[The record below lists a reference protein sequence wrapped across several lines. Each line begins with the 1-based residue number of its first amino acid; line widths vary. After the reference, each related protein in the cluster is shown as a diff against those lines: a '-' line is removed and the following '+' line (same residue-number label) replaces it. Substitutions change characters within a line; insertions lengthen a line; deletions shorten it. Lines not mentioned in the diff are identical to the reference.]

1 MCHADYTT
9 SLRIREKL
17 VIKFAII
24 GALWRR
30 WFGGGFG
37 KLGDITRLFKYIALF
52 LIMYAMFMSVYPEYN
67 FLQDTATHDDYIA
80 FAVHWAMGHGDYFYL
95 LDFSP
100 DEPRIKWIDWTLRK
114 IYGEGN
120 YYNFK
125 GNCTGLFLRY
135 TSTAVLVSI
144 CIGNAWFIPAGL
156 LTVLAYIVTCK
167 LPHPIVWAELLSGA
181 LNFGL
186 LYICLGG

>member
-1 MCHADYTT
+1 M
-9 SLRIREKL
+9 
-17 VIKFAII
+17 IKFAVI

-37 KLGDITRLFKYIALF
+37 KLGDITRLWKYLV
-52 LIMYAMFMSVYPEYN
+52 LIVICFTMYYVKRLCFT
-67 FLQDTATHDDYIA
+67 FWQDYTTWLVIIA
-80 FAVHWAMGHGDYFYL
+80 FAIHWAVGHGDYFYL
-95 LDFSP
+95 LDKEP

-135 TSTAVLVSI
+135 TSTAILVALCIPNVWFVL
-144 CIGNAWFIPAGL
+144 AGL
-156 LTVLAYIVTCK
+156 LTTLAYIITCR
-167 LPHPIVWAELLSGA
+167 LPKPIVWAELLSGA

-186 LYICLGG
+186 LYLCL

>member
-1 MCHADYTT
+1 M
-9 SLRIREKL
+9 
-17 VIKFAII
+17 IKFAII

-37 KLGDITRLFKYIALF
+37 KLGDITRLFKYIALV
-52 LIMYAMFMSVYPEYN
+52 LIVFSMYYVKVEYVYPKNVY
-67 FLQDTATHDDYIA
+67 LSIVA
-80 FAVHWAMGHGDYFYL
+80 FAIHWAVGHGDYFYL
-95 LDFSP
+95 LDKEP

-114 IYGEGN
+114 IYGEGS

-135 TSTAVLVSI
+135 TSTAVLVSL
-144 CIGNAWFIPAGL
+144 CIPDIWFVLAGL

-167 LPHPIVWAELLSGA
+167 LPYPIVWAELLSGA

-186 LYICLGG
+186 LYLCL